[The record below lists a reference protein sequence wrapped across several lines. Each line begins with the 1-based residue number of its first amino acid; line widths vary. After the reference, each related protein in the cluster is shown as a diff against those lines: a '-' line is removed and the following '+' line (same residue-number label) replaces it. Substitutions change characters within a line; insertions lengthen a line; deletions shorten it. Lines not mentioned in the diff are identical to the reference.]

1 MMKAILSTLSISI
14 LAAGLML
21 FASTSEEASLDS
33 IKKNEVEHAKVLASL
48 VSKFSQF
55 GQVDFAVER
64 KSLQSM
70 LGRTKTSEG
79 KMSLSQSGK
88 FWWKI
93 EKPQNTLLVFD
104 GSFAWNEEKVSEDLG
119 GGIKVAK
126 SKHFKASPAYKV
138 LQVLMGK
145 GSLTELFT
153 PLKTS
158 READYVELQLTPKK
172 KDWNIS
178 VLHIKINEKDLNLK
192 SISYFDDLENKTEL
206 TFSSPEYH
214 KKEDQK
220 KFNYTPPKNAEITE
234 L

>member
-1 MMKAILSTLSISI
+1 MMKALFATISTSL
-14 LAAGLML
+14 LVAGLFL
-21 FASTSEEASLDS
+21 FANAGGDASFDS
-33 IKKNEVEHAKVLASL
+33 LVKNEEEHSKVLASL
-48 VSKFSQF
+48 VTKYSKF
-55 GQVDFAVER
+55 GQVDFDVQR
-64 KSLQSM
+64 VSLQSM

-93 EKPQNTLLVFD
+93 EKPQSTLLVFD
-104 GSFAWNEEKVSEDLG
+104 GTFAWNEEKITEDLG

-145 GSLTELFT
+145 GKLTELFT

-158 READYVELQLTPKK
+158 RNGSTVELQLTPKK

-178 VLHIKINEKDLNLK
+178 VLHIKVNEKDLDLK

-206 TFSSPEYH
+206 NFSAPDYH
-214 KKEDQK
+214 KEEDKK
-220 KFNYTPPKNAEITE
+220 KFSYTPPKEAEITE

>member
-1 MMKAILSTLSISI
+1 MMKALFTLISTSFLIT
-14 LAAGLML
+14 GLVL
-21 FASTSEEASLDS
+21 FANTSKDVTLESLV
-33 IKKNEVEHAKVLASL
+33 KNEEEHSKVLASL
-48 VSKFSQF
+48 VSKLSQF
-55 GQVDFAVER
+55 GQVDFEVKR
-64 KSLQSM
+64 LSLQSM

-79 KMSLSQSGK
+79 KMSLSQTGK

-93 EKPQNTLLVFD
+93 EKPQSTLLVFD
-104 GSFAWNEEKVSEDLG
+104 GTFAWNEEKISEDLG

-145 GSLTELFT
+145 GKLTEIFT

-158 READYVELQLTPKK
+158 REGDFVELQLTPKE

-178 VLHIKINEKDLNLK
+178 VLHIKINEKNLDLK

-206 TFSSPEYH
+206 NFSAPEYH

-220 KFNYTPPKNAEITE
+220 KFSYTPPKQAEITE